1 MSKERIRL
9 RCFEFQ
15 SDISLDDTHVRGIRR
30 ERLMLVK
37 QERKEEEWKKEEAK
51 EEVEREVE
59 EDGDEERRR
68 GRWLVAESISRAELN
83 LRHRGSFGDATNFPN
98 GGFPLGRAR
107 IQGIPGVLHGNPT
120 NSPTADNQETD
131 LPCVAYIFT
140 LFYFFFFFSSFISF
154 YPSFPPWKLP
164 IRFSSYLPLYPLLFL
179 SFFRFVSFSSIR
191 RGGRGGGRGETIPLL
206 FNIVDLTFQAQNS
219 FSYACY
225 TNLCL
230 YMRDSMRVYIGMRES
245 TLILPTT
252 DTTPSARLIRTWR
265 L

>member
-1 MSKERIRL
+1 M
-9 RCFEFQ
+9 
-15 SDISLDDTHVRGIRR
+15 
-30 ERLMLVK
+30 
-37 QERKEEEWKKEEAK
+37 
-51 EEVEREVE
+51 
-59 EDGDEERRR
+59 
-68 GRWLVAESISRAELN
+68 VAESISRAELN

-107 IQGIPGVLHGNPT
+107 IQGILGVLHGNPT

-140 LFYFFFFFSSFISF
+140 LFYFSSFFSFFISF

-164 IRFSSYLPLYPLLFL
+164 IRFSSYRPLYSLLSP
-179 SFFRFVSFSSIR
+179 SFFRFVSFHFVHIR
-191 RGGRGGGRGETIPLL
+191 RGGRKGETIPLL
-206 FNIVDLTFQAQNS
+206 SNIVDLTFQAQNS
-219 FSYACY
+219 FSHACY

>member
-1 MSKERIRL
+1 M
-9 RCFEFQ
+9 
-15 SDISLDDTHVRGIRR
+15 
-30 ERLMLVK
+30 
-37 QERKEEEWKKEEAK
+37 
-51 EEVEREVE
+51 
-59 EDGDEERRR
+59 
-68 GRWLVAESISRAELN
+68 VAESISRAELN

-140 LFYFFFFFSSFISF
+140 LFYFSSFFLFLSLSIHPFHRGNFQSAFHPTVLCILFSLHPFFVSFRFISF
-154 YPSFPPWKLP
+154 IFEE
-164 IRFSSYLPLYPLLFL
+164 
-179 SFFRFVSFSSIR
+179 
-191 RGGRGGGRGETIPLL
+191 GGKGETIPLL
-206 FNIVDLTFQAQNS
+206 SNIVDLTFQAQNS
-219 FSYACY
+219 FSHACY

>member
-1 MSKERIRL
+1 M
-9 RCFEFQ
+9 
-15 SDISLDDTHVRGIRR
+15 R
-30 ERLMLVK
+30 EREI
-37 QERKEEEWKKEEAK
+37 ERAKEST

-107 IQGIPGVLHGNPT
+107 IQGILGVLHGNPT

-140 LFYFFFFFSSFISF
+140 LFYFPFFFSPFTSF
-154 YPSFPPWKLP
+154 YPSFPSWKLP
-164 IRFSSYLPLYPLLFL
+164 IRFSSYRPLYPLLSPF
-179 SFFRFVSFSSIR
+179 FFRFVSLRSR
-191 RGGRGGGRGETIPLL
+191 RGGKGETIPLL
-206 FNIVDLTFQAQNS
+206 SNIVDLTFQAQNS
-219 FSYACY
+219 FSHACY

-230 YMRDSMRVYIGMRES
+230 YMRDSMRIYIGMRES